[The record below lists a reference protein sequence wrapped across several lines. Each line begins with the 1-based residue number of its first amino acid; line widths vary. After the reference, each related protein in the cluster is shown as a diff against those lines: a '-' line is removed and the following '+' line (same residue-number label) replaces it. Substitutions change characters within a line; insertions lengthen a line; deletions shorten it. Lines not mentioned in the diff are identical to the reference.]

1 MSTANLLQSE
11 YGWKLS
17 GAFHETHLAVLLLAA
32 QDLSAFAEAQ
42 APGSGQI
49 WMRRRLAPVHFH
61 LGGLPQW
68 MVTRVAAHA
77 MSVVFPRQDVW
88 LNKNF
93 LTLPNPRQHIVHEL
107 AHVLDNRLGPKAL
120 PAAIFGGGPAD
131 RLVREMGGAAR
142 GVRYSN
148 GACDIP
154 PVNRWA
160 ETVGGGYGNHAS
172 AEYFAETLAWAV
184 YYPPNLPN
192 AAIMNWLKVNVFLAV
207 V

>member
-1 MSTANLLQSE
+1 MSTENLLQSE
-11 YGWKLS
+11 YGWRLA
-17 GAFHETHLAVLLLAA
+17 GALNETHLAVLLLAA
-32 QDLSAFAEAQ
+32 QDLSGFAEAQ

-49 WMRRRLAPVHFH
+49 WMRRWLAPVHFH

-68 MVTRVAAHA
+68 LVSRVAAHA
-77 MSVVFPRQDVW
+77 MSVVFPRRDVW

-93 LTLPNPRQHIVHEL
+93 LTLPNPRHHIVHEL
-107 AHVLDNRLGPKAL
+107 VHVLDNRLGPKAL
-120 PAAIFGGGPAD
+120 PTAIFGGGPAD
-131 RLVREMGGAAR
+131 RLMREMGGAP
-142 GVRYSN
+142 GGMRYSN
-148 GACDIP
+148 GACGIL

-160 ETVGGGYGNHAS
+160 ESAGGGYGNHAS

-192 AAIMNWLKVNVFLAV
+192 PTMMNWLKANVFLPV